1 MVRLFFE
8 EARRDFV
15 SGVKLSTRGVEI
27 LMFADD
33 MVLMAESAEGLE
45 KNLGVMGEA
54 LSRWELKVNW
64 KKTKAMRVARQKGVC
79 EVRIGD
85 QKLEQVDEMKYL
97 GVVISADGRMENEVE
112 ARIGNATR
120 MIGGLSEVV
129 LKRIELSKNTKL
141 KVVNTTMIPKLMYGC
156 EAWSLSKKLQSRVQA
171 TQMRVMRRIEGVNK
185 IDRVR
190 NEVIRERLGQ
200 EGILDLVTRRQEK
213 WLTRL
218 QEMNNDRTTKK
229 VFIGDLEGKRPRG
242 RPPRRWLD
250 HFK

>member
-1 MVRLFFE
+1 
-8 EARRDFV
+8 
-15 SGVKLSTRGVEI
+15 
-27 LMFADD
+27 MFADD

-45 KNLGVMGEA
+45 RNLGVMSEV

-64 KKTKAMRVARQKGVC
+64 KKTKVMRLARQKGVC

-97 GVVISADGRMENEVE
+97 GVVISADERMEKEVE

-120 MIGGLSEVV
+120 MIGGLSKVI
-129 LKRIELSKNTKL
+129 LRRNELNKNTKL
-141 KVVNTTMIPKLMYGC
+141 KVVNTTMIPTLMYGC

-171 TQMRVMRRIEGVNK
+171 TQMRVLRRKEGVNK
-185 IDRVR
+185 KDRVR
-190 NEVIRERLGQ
+190 NEVVRERLGQ
-200 EGILDLVTRRQEK
+200 EGILDLVKRRQEK

-229 VFIGDLEGKRPRG
+229 VIIGDLEGKRPRG

-250 HFK
+250 NFK